1 MSGGMPASDVYVSE
15 GAGGDWIVSKR
26 ARSLARYENLHGA
39 MAFARALAHSRR
51 VEVVVERQDGSST
64 RHAGASLTYPRDL

>member
-1 MSGGMPASDVYVSE
+1 MPASDVYVIE
-15 GAGGDWIVSKR
+15 GASGDWVVSKR
-26 ARSLARYENLHGA
+26 TRTLARYEYLHGA

-64 RHAGASLTYPRDL
+64 RHAGATLTYPCDL